1 MKIRTWLGGGFLVL
15 LVFGIGFV
23 SHLPAS
29 FVIKHY
35 AAKLPEGLTLS
46 QPKGTVW
53 QGQVNLSYQ
62 GVEFEQVAW
71 RLGTKALF
79 NGLFKQTLSVALK
92 VRNAQ
97 EQLDV
102 TLVFT
107 PENLSLSV
115 PQGQLDIG
123 RIAQAFAQQHFML
136 RGLQGQ
142 LHFRDLA
149 LSVDFKQAWLQSLSG
164 QLVVTDLAMMG
175 EQVEQLNLNVSMQQ
189 QTVMLALTAEEAEWA
204 LQGLSRFNPPNR
216 FDSEFELNTQQP
228 NRFPDWAL
236 MTMQQTSPTEA
247 RAQMRGQ
254 W

>member
-1 MKIRTWLGGGFLVL
+1 MKITTWLGGGFLVL
-15 LVFGIGFV
+15 LVFVIGFV

-29 FVIKHY
+29 FVIKKY
-35 AAKLPEGLTLS
+35 APELPEGLTLS

-53 QGQVNLSYQ
+53 QGQVRLSYQ
-62 GVEFEQVAW
+62 DVEFDQVVW
-71 RLGTKALF
+71 RLGIKALF
-79 NGLFKQTLSVALK
+79 TSLFKQSLPVSLK
-92 VRNAQ
+92 VRHEQ
-97 EQLDV
+97 DQLDM

-115 PQGQLDIG
+115 PQGQLDIE
-123 RIAQAFAQQHFML
+123 RVAQAFAQQHFMF

-189 QTVMLALTAEEAEWA
+189 QMLMLALTAEEAEWS

-216 FDSEFELNTQQP
+216 FESEFELNTQHP

-236 MTMQQTSPTEA
+236 MTMQQTSPTQA
-247 RAQMRGQ
+247 RVQMRGQ